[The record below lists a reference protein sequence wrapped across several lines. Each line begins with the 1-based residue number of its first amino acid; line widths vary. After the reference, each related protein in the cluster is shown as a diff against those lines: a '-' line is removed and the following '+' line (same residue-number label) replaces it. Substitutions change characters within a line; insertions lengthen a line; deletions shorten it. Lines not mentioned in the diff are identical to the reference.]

1 MALTIKDIIDK
12 NLFEGT
18 HLLAGRENAGNA
30 VSWVNVMEILDS
42 PDTIKKGELLI
53 TTGYNLTDYEA
64 HRTLI
69 ARLKSRGVS
78 GIMIQTG
85 YYIDRI
91 PEYILEAARQHQFP
105 VLELPARYS
114 FSEILHVLIDEI
126 TKASS
131 TANRT
136 YIDYEY
142 FLNSIRQK
150 LWDCQGLLRPG
161 SEKAYLFCIS
171 PANLYTTEREQLFR
185 AFEQI
190 RSFLTARSCQ
200 CVYDISDAGQAVF
213 CLSVSEGQEPQAVA
227 YDLLIQLIFLSEREG
242 INLYAGID
250 QIPEISSLPVAFKNA
265 ISCIYMLKNIEAK
278 RGVCSYEN
286 YVFIKMFGFLYQ
298 NNRSFALENQALR
311 VLLNKDR
318 NSGTNY
324 VHTVRIYLSE
334 NCNITRTAKRLFI
347 HRHTLLNRIQAITE
361 LCGLHFDDYYT
372 RLYLSMAL
380 LIHDYYAV

>member
-18 HLLAGRENAGNA
+18 RLLTGLESAGNT

-42 PDTIKKGELLI
+42 PDTVKKGELLI

-64 HRTLI
+64 HKTLI
-69 ARLKSRGVS
+69 TRLKSRGIS
-78 GIMIQTG
+78 GVMIQTG
-85 YYIDRI
+85 YYIDQI
-91 PEYILEAARQHQFP
+91 PEYILDAARQHQFP

-126 TKASS
+126 TKDSN

-136 YIDYEY
+136 YIDYDY
-142 FLNSIRQK
+142 FLASIRQK
-150 LWDCQGLLRPG
+150 LWDCRELLRPG
-161 SEKAYLFCIS
+161 SQKAYLFCIS
-171 PANLYTTEREQLFR
+171 PANLYTTEKDQLLR
-185 AFEQI
+185 SFEQI
-190 RSFLTARSCQ
+190 RSFLAARAAE
-200 CVYDISDAGQAVF
+200 CVYDITEEGQAVF
-213 CLSVSEGQEPQAVA
+213 CLSFSEGHEPQAVA
-227 YDLLIQLIFLSEREG
+227 YDLQIQLIFLSEREG
-242 INLYAGID
+242 INLYVGID
-250 QIPEISSLPVAFKNA
+250 QIPEIGTLPVAFKNA
-265 ISCIYMLKNIEAK
+265 ISCIYMLSSIEAK
-278 RGVCSYEN
+278 RGVCAYEN
-286 YVFIKMFGFLYQ
+286 FVFIKMFGFLYQ